1 MLEKTGE
8 EILLGDIAP
17 RPYQMGKRT
26 ACDYCPYR
34 AICGFDP
41 TLDGCTYRRLINRK
55 DEELMEDIQQREQER
70 DAEKKGGSN
79 HA

>member
-1 MLEKTGE
+1 
-8 EILLGDIAP
+8 
-17 RPYQMGKRT
+17 MGKRT